1 MLTPEQ
7 FERMMNVL
15 SELTMQTGRLARV
28 LEKEATTEP
37 DVVASFRRLPAINYM
52 NSDRVRDNNRDRDRD
67 RNRDHD
73 RDNDPNTISPPRMP
87 RNLSWHE
94 KVREK
99 RVSLPVATI
108 GSAVGVL
115 VIELGRLLA
124 EGKFHFP

>member
-52 NSDRVRDNNRDRDRD
+52 NSDRVRDNRDRDRD

-124 EGKFHFP
+124 EGKLHFP

>member
-124 EGKFHFP
+124 EGKLHFP